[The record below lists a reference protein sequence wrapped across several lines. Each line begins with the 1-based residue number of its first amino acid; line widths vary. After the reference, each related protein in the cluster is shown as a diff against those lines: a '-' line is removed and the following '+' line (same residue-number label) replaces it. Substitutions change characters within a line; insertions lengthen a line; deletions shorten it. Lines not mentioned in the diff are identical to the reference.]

1 MIQGVR
7 WQIQETGDFNGD
19 FKGDILWRNT
29 NGDVYLW
36 NSNSGS
42 TGFAGQDLGVV
53 PSSWQ
58 IQEVGDFN
66 GDGKA
71 DILWRNTTNG
81 DVRVWNSTPGI
92 ASFTGFADQDLGV
105 VPSVWNVD
113 EMLVASAANDTLYL
127 NSGATTVVIGP
138 GSGQDTIL
146 NFQTTQDT
154 LQFSTS
160 LFANYAAAMVS
171 ASQVGANTVFT
182 IDANDSV
189 TLQNV
194 NMANLSAANFRF
206 S

>member
-1 MIQGVR
+1 VA
-7 WQIQETGDFNGD
+7 
-19 FKGDILWRNT
+19 
-29 NGDVYLW
+29 LW
-36 NSNSGS
+36 NSNGAGS
-42 TGFAGQDLGVV
+42 FAAQDLGIVD
-53 PSSWQ
+53 SSWQ
-58 IQEVGDFN
+58 IQGVGDFN

-71 DILWRNTTNG
+71 DILWRNTNG
-81 DVRVWNSTPGI
+81 DVGLWNSNSGTE
-92 ASFTGFADQDLGV
+92 TFAAQDLGV

-113 EMLVASAANDTLYL
+113 ETLVASAANDTLYA
-127 NSGATTVVIGP
+127 NPGATTVVIGP

-154 LQFSTS
+154 LQFSLS
-160 LFANYAAAMVS
+160 LFANYAAAMTS